1 MSYELDQRVFNA
13 RVEYMSA
20 AIAEITMVCNAA
32 ESTDE
37 VTRESRTK
45 LAQLAG
51 DNAQQKFELF
61 LIEVEARQAEADLN
75 VEIQAVL
82 DESAP

>member
-1 MSYELDQRVFNA
+1 MSYELDQRVFDA

-37 VTRESRTK
+37 ATRESRTK

-51 DNAQQKFELF
+51 ENAQAKFETF
-61 LIEVEARQAEADLN
+61 LLEVEARQAEADLN
-75 VEIQAVL
+75 VEIQSVI
-82 DESAP
+82 DWDD